1 LFPAFLLTHITV
13 LVKHRQDPQAGD
25 LEIWRFGGRRSR
37 KGCSRYL
44 KALSEGKNSSDSYS

>member
-1 LFPAFLLTHITV
+1 
-13 LVKHRQDPQAGD
+13 VKHRQDPQAGD
-25 LEIWRFGGRRSR
+25 FGDLEIWGKKI